1 LGIQLPELEEQE
13 EQHFEVFKC
22 NAPVLE
28 AFFILDGCAWQYT
41 GMGDLIGLD
50 YQAAQVIWGYAGM
63 AIDAEVFR
71 GVMLF
76 SRTIVDELNKK
87 RKKK

>member
-1 LGIQLPELEEQE
+1 LGIQLPEIDEQE
-13 EQHFEVFKC
+13 VQHFEVLKC
-22 NAPVLE
+22 NVPVLE

-63 AIDAEVFR
+63 AIDAETFR
-71 GVMLF
+71 SVMLF
-76 SRTIVDELNKK
+76 SRTVVDELNKK

>member
-1 LGIQLPELEEQE
+1 MGIQLPELVEQE
-13 EQHFEVFKC
+13 AQDFEVLKC
-22 NAPVLE
+22 NVPVLE

-50 YQAAQVIWGYAGM
+50 YYAAQVIWSYAGM
-63 AIDAEVFR
+63 AIDAETFR

-76 SRTIVDELNKK
+76 SRTVVDEMNKK
-87 RKKK
+87 RKRK